1 MGKATLEAIAEYH
14 YDVVASLRLY
24 VSEECPDFLARLNE
38 EAPEFLARFLAEPT
52 DKLRAELMKR
62 LEERLE
68 ETDLRSAFV
77 ILTIVEAS
85 FRLDY
90 KYRCEKKLKDDL
102 SRVFRA
108 IYKDRKT
115 AVRLDE
121 DIFEAWKQNHP
132 DSQRLIGEL
141 RGAFGLRDWFAHGR
155 WWVPKLGRKYDF
167 DYVYTL
173 ADVVFGN
180 LSLHEID

>member
-1 MGKATLEAIAEYH
+1 MGKAALEAIAEYY
-14 YDVVASLRLY
+14 YDVMASLTLY
-24 VSEECPDFLARLNE
+24 VSEECPDFLARLDKE
-38 EAPEFLARFLAEPT
+38 VPEFLARFLGEPT

-68 ETDLRSAFV
+68 ETELRSAFV
-77 ILTIVEAS
+77 ILTIVEAA

-102 SRVFRA
+102 SRDFRA

-121 DIFEAWKQNHP
+121 DIFEAWKQNQP
-132 DSQRLIGEL
+132 DSRKLIDDL
-141 RGAFGLRDWFAHGR
+141 REAFGFRHWLAHGR
-155 WWVPKLGRKYDF
+155 YWKPKLGRKYDF
-167 DYVYTL
+167 DSVYDL
-173 ADVVFGN
+173 ADIVFGN

>member
-24 VSEECPDFLARLNE
+24 VSEESPDFLARLNE
-38 EAPEFLARFLAEPT
+38 EAPEFLASFLAEPT

-62 LEERLE
+62 LAVRLE

-77 ILTIVEAS
+77 ILTIVEAT

-90 KYRCEKKLKDDL
+90 KYRCEKRLKDDL
-102 SRVFRA
+102 SRDFRA

-121 DIFEAWKQNHP
+121 DIFEAWKRNYP
-132 DSQRLIGEL
+132 DSQRLISEL

-155 WWVPKLGRKYDF
+155 CWEPKLGRKYDF

-173 ADVVFGN
+173 ADVVLVTF
-180 LSLHEID
+180 HFVKID